1 MMVLCYVDDSA
12 SVHINPKVIDDFY
25 TYCGTPAGGN
35 FKFGHLEKQISR
47 FLGFDIQRD
56 PSGFIVLTQVP
67 LIEKIFNAAKK
78 RMALGTYDQS
88 TTTPIAKDTS
98 LNDDKPVE
106 VKSMTASEKL

>member
-25 TYCGTPAGGN
+25 AYCGTPAGGN

-56 PSGFIVLTQVP
+56 PSGFILTQIP

-78 RMALGTYDQS
+78 Y
-88 TTTPIAKDTS
+88 IF
-98 LNDDKPVE
+98 
-106 VKSMTASEKL
+106 